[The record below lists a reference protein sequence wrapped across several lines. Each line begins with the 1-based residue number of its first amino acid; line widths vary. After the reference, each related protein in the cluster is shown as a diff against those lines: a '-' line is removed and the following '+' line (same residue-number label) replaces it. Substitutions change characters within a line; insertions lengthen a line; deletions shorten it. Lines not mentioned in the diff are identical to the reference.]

1 MLQGG
6 SSASVGGGGAAAM
19 GLRWQQLWQCL
30 APVVKVATVVAWG
43 FLQQFDEWKKIKKER
58 KITHLSWRA
67 AGPIYACDACEGR
80 CNGVA
85 GVMAGSRWR
94 WL

>member
-43 FLQQFDEWKKIKKER
+43 WCSCDGEG
-58 KITHLSWRA
+58 A
-67 AGPIYACDACEGR
+67 ACIHVREV
-80 CNGVA
+80 GV
-85 GVMAGSRWR
+85 VMVW
-94 WL
+94 